1 MIIYENLAFQ
11 STKTQSGEAA
21 AESEDRL
28 PLILC
33 FLLPVVVMLGVFA
46 GKGIYPFGE
55 NSFLRTDLYHQYA
68 PFYAE
73 FARILKSGGSL
84 TYTTQIGLGSNF
96 VALYAYY
103 LSSPFNWLLILTPSG
118 AIIEFMSYLV
128 IFKIGLCG
136 FTMGYYLKKRFHRND
151 IALPVIAIF
160 YALSGYMAAYSWNIM
175 WLDCLWLAPLILL
188 GLERLVRRN
197 QPFLLRHYPGAGDP
211 LQLLHCHHALHLHG
225 ALLHLRDASLPS
237 WRQKEEYLR
246 RIACSSW
253 DSPCW
258 PADLPAILLLPA
270 YRCLMTTASADS
282 TFPDPLIS
290 YFSILEM
297 LARHMVNVDVEIGL
311 EHWPNIYSGVACFL
325 LLPLYI
331 LNPEI
336 SAREKIVKTSLLAVM
351 LLSFSLNVLNYIWHG
366 MHYPNSL
373 PCRQSFLYTIV
384 LLTMCYEGLRK
395 IRELTPHQIAAVFW
409 GDLLFIL
416 ALQIALPEEQHA
428 YYVYYLSILFI
439 AVYTLFLWLIDT
451 ERMHPASAMAFI
463 LAAAVIESG
472 MNTAVTSIPTT
483 NRTEYWSGTRSN
495 QRLLKEVSQTDTS
508 GFYRVEK
515 VNRRTKNDGAW
526 TGYSSASLFSS
537 TTQASV
543 SDFYKMFGLEGNT
556 NAFSFT
562 GATPLMASFLGV
574 RYMLSDEPL
583 TESDLVSYVGE
594 DDTSYLYR
602 NNDTLPLGFMISDD
616 TAGSFTYTDFS
627 DPAAHQNE
635 LVNVS
640 AGTPDVLVQKAR
652 SYGQKEFSFTADED
666 GHYYVYVSNHDI
678 TDITAMVG
686 DQTLT
691 FSNVDRGYLLD
702 LGNVSAGT
710 DITLTSDDEMNY
722 DVDAAA
728 YRFDETAFAQ
738 WYDVMSRQ
746 GMQVTSFTNDL
757 QKTEIKGTVTAQTA
771 GNLLLS
777 LPYDDGWTIQ
787 VDGEEITADQFADT
801 FLMIP
806 LAAGTHEITMYYRI
820 PGLIEGAMISI
831 SAIIILALLYGVF
844 LIQRRR
850 EEARAD
856 RYRRARRAA
865 TYTAL
870 HEPQAEPEPSG
881 QPLSSENDAAAG
893 GLSGRI
899 GGHSPAAGEKR
910 HSGDEAASPAAS
922 LFGAGDESLQEDDLD
937 HSEFDAMPLDDHSE
951 NGRRRNQEE
960 EADSDLDATQ
970 PLPDMKAI
978 RRAAWD
984 DAGSHLE
991 GETSQTDAPTGR
1003 PLSDDDI
1010 AEILLDENGHEDAR
1024 DTGLPAQEENGK
1036 NPQ

>member
-1 MIIYENLAFQ
+1 MKTFAFQ

-84 TYTTQIGLGSNF
+84 TYTTQIGLGTNF
-96 VALYAYY
+96 VALFAYY
-103 LSSPFNWLLILTPSG
+103 LSSPFNLLLFLVPSG

-136 FTMGYYLKKRFHRND
+136 FTMGYYLKARFHRND

-175 WLDCLWLAPLILL
+175 WLDDLWLAPLVLL
-188 GLERLVRRN
+188 GIDRLVRRG
-197 QPFLLRHYPGAGDP
+197 QPFYYCITLALTILCNYYIAIMVCIFAVCYFICEMILLTGKK
-211 LQLLHCHHALHLHG
+211 
-225 ALLHLRDASLPS
+225 
-237 WRQKEEYLR
+237 KEEYLR
-246 RIACSSW
+246 RIALFVGFSLIAGGIS
-253 DSPCW
+253 
-258 PADLPAILLLPA
+258 AVLLLPA
-270 YRCLMTTASADS
+270 YRCLATTASADS
-282 TFPDPLIS
+282 TFPDTLIS
-290 YFSILEM
+290 YFSVLEM
-297 LARHMVNVDVEIGL
+297 LARHMVDVETEVGL
-311 EHWPNIYSGVACFL
+311 DHWPNLYSGVICFL
-325 LLPLYI
+325 LFPCYI
-331 LNPEI
+331 INPRI
-336 SAREKIVKTSLLAVM
+336 SWKEKIVKTVLLAFM

-395 IRELTPHQIAAVFW
+395 IRELTPRQIATVFW

-439 AVYTLFLWLIDT
+439 AVYNLFLWLIDT

-495 QRLLKEVSQTDTS
+495 QSLLKDVSQTDTS
-508 GFYRVEK
+508 EFYRVEK

-574 RYMLSDEPL
+574 KYMLAEEPL

-640 AGTPDVLVQKAR
+640 AGTPDVLIQKAS

-666 GHYYVYVSNHDI
+666 GHYYAYVSNHDI

-702 LGNVSAGT
+702 LGDVSAGT
-710 DITLTSDDEMNY
+710 DITLTSNDEMNY

-757 QKTEIKGTVTAQTA
+757 QKTEITGTVTAQTA

-787 VDGEEITADQFADT
+787 VDGEEVTADQFADT

-806 LAAGTHEITMYYRI
+806 LAAGTHEITMYYRV
-820 PGLIEGAMISI
+820 PGLIEGVMISI

-844 LIQRRR
+844 QIQRRR

-910 HSGDEAASPAAS
+910 HSDDEAVSPAAS
-922 LFGAGDESLQEDDLD
+922 LFEAGEEALQEDDLD
-937 HSEFDAMPLDDHSE
+937 RSEFDAMPQNDHSE
-951 NGRRRNQEE
+951 NGRRRNQDMES
-960 EADSDLDATQ
+960 DSDLDATQ

-991 GETSQTDAPTGR
+991 GETSQKDAPTGR

-1010 AEILLDENGHEDAR
+1010 AEMLLDENASN
-1024 DTGLPAQEENGK
+1024 TGLPAQEESGK